1 MSLDKVEKQNTP
13 LYYDKFSAVYDLF
26 SPKSYYHKARAE
38 AVKELHLIKEKIV
51 LNVPTGTG
59 QNLEYFQQYLAGN
72 GLVIGVD
79 ISSGMLNKAQKKIDK
94 NQWSNIKLINCDVTK
109 LDSNLLSE
117 AIGNDECKG
126 FDAILCDLGLSGF
139 PQWQTVIDNLISM
152 LSPGGRIVIMD
163 WYIEKRSLRGD
174 FVRWIGKG
182 EVNRPLWQ
190 YLETKVTD
198 FKVNSSFN
206 RGGVFV
212 ASGTKIGKSKNT

>member
-1 MSLDKVEKQNTP
+1 MSPDKVEKNNAP
-13 LYYDKFSAVYDLF
+13 LYYDKFSTVYDLF
-26 SPKSYYHKARAE
+26 SPKWYYHKARSH
-38 AVKELHLIKEKIV
+38 AVKELYLIKEKTV
-51 LNVPTGTG
+51 LNVPAGTG
-59 QNLEYFQQYLAGN
+59 QNLEYFQQYLVDS

-79 ISSGMLNKAQKKIDK
+79 ISSGMLNKAQKKIDQ
-94 NQWSNIKLINCDVTK
+94 NQWSNVKLINCDVTK
-109 LDSNLLSE
+109 LDSSLLSE
-117 AIGNDECKG
+117 TLGKDEFKG

-139 PQWQTVIDNLISM
+139 PQWRQVIDNLISM

-163 WYIEKRSLRGD
+163 WYIEERSLRGD

-212 ASGTKIGKSKNT
+212 ASGTKIGESKNT